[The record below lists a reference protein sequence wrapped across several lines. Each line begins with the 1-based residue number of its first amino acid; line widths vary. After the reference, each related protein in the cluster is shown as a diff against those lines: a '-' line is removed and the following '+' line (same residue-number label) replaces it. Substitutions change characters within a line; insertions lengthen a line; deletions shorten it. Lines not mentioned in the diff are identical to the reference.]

1 MPQDERFE
9 ETLHEVL
16 TELVRL
22 LVVLDESPGAVSTH
36 RPVAPAPPGTNRDSA
51 NGWRSLTKARTSAS
65 AFPASGLMRHERTD
79 ARASAGRPT
88 ERKGLDISMRSPNG

>member
-22 LVVLDESPGAVSTH
+22 LVVLDESPGAVSTGH
-36 RPVAPAPPGTNRDSA
+36 LEYLSRR
-51 NGWRSLTKARTSAS
+51 
-65 AFPASGLMRHERTD
+65 LMRYSVTLSSDLMDSVACVENLAVALADLHDT
-79 ARASAGRPT
+79 
-88 ERKGLDISMRSPNG
+88 ISETSEGSYCPLGVTQEGADE